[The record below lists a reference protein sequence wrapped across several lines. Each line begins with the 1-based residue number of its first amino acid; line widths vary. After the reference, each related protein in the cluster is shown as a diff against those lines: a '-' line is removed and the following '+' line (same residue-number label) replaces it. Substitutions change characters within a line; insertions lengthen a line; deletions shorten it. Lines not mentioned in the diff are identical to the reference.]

1 MTRTTLDGYAVFA
14 AIGSHPDL
22 FEGAEQIV
30 NQTAQKILL
39 ATLKK
44 HADTNAK
51 LAAVR
56 SAVGSSSFGIALD
69 MLGAGDLKKLLKA
82 NDPHCTKLATGSP
95 DDHRAQLDA
104 LAAGSEVLSP
114 KPEKTI
120 KQPKAKKSPKSE
132 EPASWP
138 TSMGGKPPHK

>member
-22 FEGAEQIV
+22 FAGAEQLVIQ
-30 NQTAQKILL
+30 NAQKILL

-56 SAVGSSSFGIALD
+56 SAVGSSSFGLALD
-69 MLGAGDLKKLLKA
+69 MLGASDLKKLLKA
-82 NDPHCTKLATGSP
+82 NDPHCAKLATGSP

-104 LAAGSEVLSP
+104 LAAGAVAPSP
-114 KPEKTI
+114 KPEKPI
-120 KQPKAKKSPKSE
+120 RPPKAKKSPKSE
-132 EPASWP
+132 EAASWP
-138 TSMGGKPPHK
+138 TSMGGKPPQK